1 MKGQISTIGLD
12 NSTQGFQLSDGSIY
26 EVNIMD
32 TGGQE
37 RFNCIIKNYYRLAD
51 CCLLVYDITSKRTF
65 DKIDDYY
72 IGQLNENTDSI
83 KKVILLGNKT
93 DLKDKRQI
101 STEEGLKLAEK
112 NGYIF
117 MESSC
122 VDNYNVSSAFETL
135 IEMTNA
141 ELKKGNCLKI
151 KKNDN
156 NNKKNNKEDIKK
168 KKSFC

>member
-1 MKGQISTIGLD
+1 
-12 NSTQGFQLSDGSIY
+12 
-26 EVNIMD
+26 MD

-51 CCLLVYDITSKRTF
+51 CCLLVYDITQKKTF
-65 DKIDDYY
+65 DKIENYY
-72 IGQLNENTDSI
+72 INQLNENTDSI

-135 IEMTNA
+135 IEMTNT
-141 ELKKGNCLKI
+141 ELKKTNCLKY
-151 KKNDN
+151 KKKPKTNVN
-156 NNKKNNKEDIKK
+156 NNKKKEHK

>member
-1 MKGQISTIGLD
+1 
-12 NSTQGFQLSDGSIY
+12 
-26 EVNIMD
+26 MD

-65 DKIDDYY
+65 DKINNYY

-141 ELKKGNCLKI
+141 ELKKCNCLKI
-151 KKNDN
+151 KIKTNDN
-156 NNKKNNKEDIKK
+156 NNKKNKKEDLKK

>member
-1 MKGQISTIGLD
+1 
-12 NSTQGFQLSDGSIY
+12 
-26 EVNIMD
+26 MD

-51 CCLLVYDITSKRTF
+51 CCLLVYDITSEQTF
-65 DKIDDYY
+65 DKIKNYY
-72 IGQLNENTDSI
+72 IDQLNKNTDSI

-141 ELKKGNCLKI
+141 ELKKCNCLKI
-151 KKNDN
+151 KIKTNDN
-156 NNKKNNKEDIKK
+156 NNKKNKKEDNKK

>member
-1 MKGQISTIGLD
+1 
-12 NSTQGFQLSDGSIY
+12 
-26 EVNIMD
+26 MD

-51 CCLLVYDITSKRTF
+51 CCLLVYDITQKKTF
-65 DKIDDYY
+65 DKIENYY
-72 IGQLNENTDSI
+72 INQLNENTDSI

-112 NGYIF
+112 KGYIF

-135 IEMTNA
+135 IEMTNT
-141 ELKKGNCLKI
+141 ELKKTNCLNY
-151 KKNDN
+151 KKKPKTNVNN
-156 NNKKNNKEDIKK
+156 NNKKEHK